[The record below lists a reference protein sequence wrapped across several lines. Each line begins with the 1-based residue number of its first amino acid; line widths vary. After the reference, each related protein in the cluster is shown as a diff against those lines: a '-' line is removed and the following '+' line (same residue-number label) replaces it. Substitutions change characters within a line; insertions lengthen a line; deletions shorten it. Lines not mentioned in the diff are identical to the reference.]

1 MFRGVYTA
9 LVTPF
14 DGDGALDQAALRKLV
29 DAQIDGGVNGLVP
42 MGTTGESPTVT
53 HEEHTEIIR
62 IVVEQA
68 AGRVPIIAGTGSNST
83 QEAVDLTRQAA
94 AAGADASLQVN
105 PYYNKPT
112 QEGLFR
118 HFTRIADEGGLP
130 IIVYNIPG
138 RTAIKVENDTMLRLA
153 ENERIVG
160 VKEATGDF
168 PSIMDLIR
176 RRPEGFAVLS
186 GDDNVSMPMVA
197 LGGDGVVSVAS
208 NLVPK
213 MMAELIE
220 AALQDEMD
228 TARKAHYRLLP
239 LFKALF
245 IETNPI
251 PVKAA
256 MEMKGMIKAVYRLP
270 MCPLSEPHRKELETV
285 VKELGIL

>member
-1 MFRGVYTA
+1 VFQGVFTA

-14 DGDGALDQAALRKLV
+14 DEQGQLDESALRDLV
-29 DAQIDGGVNGLVP
+29 DAQIEGGVSGLVP

-53 HEEHTEIIR
+53 HEEHTRIIK
-62 IVVEQA
+62 IVVQQA
-68 AGRVPIIAGTGSNST
+68 AGRVPIVAGTGSNST
-83 QEAVDLTRQAA
+83 QEAIELTKKAA
-94 AAGADASLQVN
+94 EAGADASLQVN

-112 QEGLFR
+112 QEGLYR
-118 HFTRIADEGGLP
+118 HFTAVAEEGGLP

-138 RTAIKVENDTMLRLA
+138 RTAITVTNETMLRLA
-153 ENERIVG
+153 KHERVVG

-186 GDDNVSMPMVA
+186 GDDNISMPMIA

-208 NLVPK
+208 NLIPAH
-213 MMAELIE
+213 MTELIS
-220 AALQDEMD
+220 AALRDDMK
-228 TARKAHYRLLP
+228 TARKLQYRLLP

-245 IETNPI
+245 LETNPI

-256 MEMKGMIKAVYRLP
+256 MAMKGMIKATYRLP
-270 MCPLSEPHRKELETV
+270 MCPLSESHHTELESVLKELS
-285 VKELGIL
+285 IL